1 MSQFNYITNY
11 IKGKKSAKMYIRKPI
26 TGPMEGG
33 VNGEDFAREMEY
45 LANEGVDEVT
55 IDINSVGGSIKEGF
69 TIFAAIK
76 DAPFKTTTRV
86 IGIAASMAGIISQAG
101 DKRVILDY
109 GIFHAHGPQVPEGK
123 KVGSDVLNIMLSS
136 LKTMIGA
143 RANMSEDKVSE
154 ILGKETVLTALE
166 AKDLGLFDEI
176 EQTTGI
182 KPVFVLENG
191 IEELFNLTNKYIN
204 KTEQM
209 ENLKKFL
216 ALENA
221 TELEIINSLKEKQAE
236 TEADKAKIDE
246 LTASLEAKE
255 TENEAKV
262 TELNATILE
271 LKNEAANELISSCI
285 AKGQL
290 SEESRKSWTDLA
302 VNDFAGT
309 KELLSGLIKP
319 SKASILKNE
328 IGGKKEDKEDRK
340 GWDFQKYSQDDPKGL
355 EALKASDPEA
365 FDALFNAYVDGK

>member
-1 MSQFNYITNY
+1 MSEFNYITNY

-26 TGPMEGG
+26 TGPNEGG
-33 VNGEDFAREMEY
+33 INGEEFAREMEY

-109 GIFHAHGPQVPEGK
+109 GIFHAHGPQVPTGK
-123 KVGSDVLNIMLSS
+123 KVGADVLNLMLGS

-143 RANMSEDKVSE
+143 RAKMSEEKVSE

-191 IEELFNLTNKYIN
+191 IEELFNLTNQFLTKN
-204 KTEQM
+204 EQM
-209 ENLKKFL
+209 KDLQNFL
-216 ALENA
+216 NLENA
-221 TELEIINSLKEKQAE
+221 TEVEIIETLKAKQIEAE
-236 TEADKAKIDE
+236 AAAAKIDE
-246 LTASLEAKE
+246 LTASLATKE

-262 TELNATILE
+262 TELSATILE
-271 LKNEAANELISSCI
+271 LKNEVAIELISSCI

-309 KELLSGLIKP
+309 KELLKGLVKP
-319 SKASILKNE
+319 SNAAILKNVIAE
-328 IGGKKEDKEDRK
+328 KKADADDRK
-340 GWDFQKYSQDDPKGL
+340 TWDFQKYSQEDPKGL

-365 FDALFNAYVDGK
+365 FDALFNAYVDEN